1 MFGYAKGG
9 MIKNKGYFVAVGK
22 DENALTLFQAD
33 SGKWDEVTR
42 SKEDVEKLN
51 LKEVADESQR
61 VEAISVKKITEIDPS
76 NVAKGFKDIP
86 EEPFVVL
93 FVAEPSKRNPIGIQY
108 WVTMDM
114 DGDTEWGQESTEEM
128 LEEFSDDG
136 VTPNIYVLTLDGTD
150 TITLQEGEEDD
161 DEYDDYYD
169 DYEKGGKIKAKEFVR
184 KQLKDDEVYE
194 LGDLAF
200 LDTPEYYEDEDEYEE
215 WNQYDHGFNKVL
227 VKGSNRRG
235 GETNIGYGEPD
246 YFELGDDGWY
256 DEELDAYMSNDQ
268 KVALVDV
275 EDEYI

>member
-1 MFGYAKGG
+1 
-9 MIKNKGYFVAVGK
+9 N
-22 DENALTLFQAD
+22 
-33 SGKWDEVTR
+33 
-42 SKEDVEKLN
+42 
-51 LKEVADESQR
+51 
-61 VEAISVKKITEIDPS
+61 VK
-76 NVAKGFKDIP
+76 KGFKDIP

-150 TITLQEGEEDD
+150 TITIQEGEEDD

-227 VKGSNRRG
+227 VKGRNRRG
-235 GETNIGYGEPD
+235 GVTNIGYGEPD

-256 DEELDAYMSNDQ
+256 DEE
-268 KVALVDV
+268 
-275 EDEYI
+275 